1 MAKADSRVDKYQ
13 DLLEEHVKLR
23 GLLSDLERTLAERS
37 GPIGGVVKRLAELRD
52 LVDTHF
58 AAEEASDCFPD
69 LVSFAPRVCDRVK
82 IMLAEHGELRAEI
95 AQIVQDT
102 EKCLGQLGGLGS
114 AGREFSGIH
123 GQADEPRTNGK
134 RIGPG
139 SVHGRYWLQGLI
151 MTTPVKTV
159 FEPPDAARGRGA
171 VPTKNAERK
180 HAE

>member
-69 LVSFAPRVCDRVK
+69 LVSFAPRCV
-82 IMLAEHGELRAEI
+82 I
-95 AQIVQDT
+95 ASKSCWPNMANCGRKSSRLSRIRRR
-102 EKCLGQLGGLGS
+102 CLGQSEDWDRLAASFQTFTAKLMNHEQTENELVQEVFTDDIGS
-114 AGREFSGIH
+114 K
-123 GQADEPRTNGK
+123 D
-134 RIGPG
+134 
-139 SVHGRYWLQGLI
+139 
-151 MTTPVKTV
+151 
-159 FEPPDAARGRGA
+159 
-171 VPTKNAERK
+171 
-180 HAE
+180 

>member
-37 GPIGGVVKRLAELRD
+37 GPIGGVAKRLAELRD

-95 AQIVQDT
+95 VQIVQDT
-102 EKCLGQLGGLGS
+102 EKSLGQSEDWDRLAASFRGFTAKLMNHEQTENELVQEVFTDDIGS
-114 AGREFSGIH
+114 K
-123 GQADEPRTNGK
+123 D
-134 RIGPG
+134 
-139 SVHGRYWLQGLI
+139 
-151 MTTPVKTV
+151 
-159 FEPPDAARGRGA
+159 
-171 VPTKNAERK
+171 
-180 HAE
+180 